1 VPDPFLTVFL
11 ASTDF
16 LPSKFKVDAFQQG
29 FYNRFIFVPA
39 VRKKTKPLRQGL
51 TKEEKANAQELLQY
65 LDALKTCNLLYYL
78 CLCEEANQLYSK
90 FEEEIEIEI
99 EKGNLGIKEGYY
111 GGVPNFVIRIACLF
125 RLNRMSVKDIE
136 DLEREHS
143 PLLFVSE
150 RDMSLAIKFGRLIWM
165 WFERMMILRTEYGAK
180 PEEVKTDEDYEA
192 IVLNVFRNAGV
203 RELPQNYIRV
213 HSKIPTKRLE
223 DILEMVACRTI
234 KESTGGRRAI
244 VWRLNEDVVT

>member
-1 VPDPFLTVFL
+1 
-11 ASTDF
+11 
-16 LPSKFKVDAFQQG
+16 
-29 FYNRFIFVPA
+29 
-39 VRKKTKPLRQGL
+39 
-51 TKEEKANAQELLQY
+51 
-65 LDALKTCNLLYYL
+65 
-78 CLCEEANQLYSK
+78 
-90 FEEEIEIEI
+90 
-99 EKGNLGIKEGYY
+99 
-111 GGVPNFVIRIACLF
+111 
-125 RLNRMSVKDIE
+125 VKDIE

-143 PLLFVSE
+143 PILFVSE

-165 WFERMMILRTEYGAK
+165 WFEQMMILRTEYGAK

-244 VWRLNEDVVT
+244 VWRLNEDAVT